1 MVGVVFSGGNVI
13 ENLDLIQVALL
24 PCHLEQLGQAV
35 QGGRGAT
42 SLQQNPKF
50 KGFLDLFPSSSLPV
64 PIDKER
70 TLR

>member
-1 MVGVVFSGGNVI
+1 MFSGGNGI
-13 ENLDLIQVALL
+13 ARLDLGQIALL
-24 PCHLEQLGQAV
+24 PGHLEQPGQAV

-50 KGFLDLFPSSSLPV
+50 GGFLDLFPQSCLPV

>member
-1 MVGVVFSGGNVI
+1 MFSGGNGI
-13 ENLDLIQVALL
+13 AHLDLGQIALF
-24 PCHLEQLGQAV
+24 PGHLEQPGQAV

-50 KGFLDLFPSSSLPV
+50 GCLPV